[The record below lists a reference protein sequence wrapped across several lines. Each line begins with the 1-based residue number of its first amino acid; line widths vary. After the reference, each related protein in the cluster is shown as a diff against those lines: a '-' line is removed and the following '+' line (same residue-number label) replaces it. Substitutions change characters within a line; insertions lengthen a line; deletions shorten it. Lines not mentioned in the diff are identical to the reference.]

1 MALNLSIRADVED
14 IARASQW
21 LAQAGAE
28 LGVPDSQVRR
38 LDQCLD
44 ELLANVVHHGGAQ
57 AAASDVRLTLA
68 VSDAAAPTREAT
80 LTVDDAGPAF
90 DPTTH
95 QTKALP
101 EDLMDA
107 EPGGLGIMMVREF
120 SDRLVYRYVN
130 GRNCLDVTVNWV
142 V

>member
-1 MALNLSIRADVED
+1 MALNLSIKADVQD
-14 IARASQW
+14 IARASEW
-21 LAQAGAE
+21 LAHSGAQ
-28 LGVPDSQVRR
+28 LGMPEAQVRR

-44 ELLANVVHHGGAQ
+44 ELLANVVHHGGAL
-57 AAASDVRLTLA
+57 AAASDVHLTLA
-68 VSDAAAPTREAT
+68 VSDAADLTREAT
-80 LTVDDAGPAF
+80 LTVDDGGPPF

-120 SDRLVYRYVN
+120 SDRLAYHYEN
-130 GRNCLDVTVNWV
+130 GRNRLDVTVSWAP
-142 V
+142 

>member
-1 MALNLSIRADVED
+1 MNLSIRADVEE

-21 LAQAGAE
+21 LAQAGAA
-28 LGVPDSQVRR
+28 LSVPDAQVRR

-57 AAASDVRLTLA
+57 AAASDVMLTLA
-68 VSDAAAPTREAT
+68 VSDEAAQSRAAT
-80 LTVDDAGPAF
+80 LTVDDSGPAF

-95 QTKALP
+95 QTKTLP

-107 EPGGLGIMMVREF
+107 EPGGLGIMMVRQF
-120 SDRLVYRYVN
+120 SDRLAYQYRN
-130 GRNCLDVTVNWV
+130 GRNRLEVTVTWAV
-142 V
+142 